1 MVRQTGTVLQ
11 WYDTD
16 QAQAAR
22 SSGQE
27 IFLKESRKMTRVNR
41 IPQVVQILD
50 LFLEN
55 DTAYIIM
62 DFIEGETLKQRLE
75 KSGPLSWQET
85 QNIFLPVIRAMEQV
99 HQAGLIHRDLSPDN
113 LMLLPEGGVMI
124 LDLGAA
130 KDLNLNSGASS
141 MQVAKGGFSPLEQYT
156 QRGSSGPWSDVYAL
170 AATMHYT
177 LTGTVPP
184 AAVDRMDEDNLQWDL
199 PRLQALPT
207 KTLETLQKAMALR
220 AKDRIQSMEE
230 LLAGMGDLQQ
240 KEQPR
245 PIQLEKPPV
254 PKEPPAPVKAEITTP
269 VKEQPKASTET
280 KVEDGAKKRK
290 NKPLYYIAALA
301 CGIAAVVLLW
311 TSVIPQLKYNHA
323 AEMMEAGQYESAR
336 DAFAALGDYKD
347 SQKQS
352 FDLWEEFTERETIS
366 AGSSCTLG
374 LTANGTVLVAGQN
387 QSASKWKDIGDISV
401 GSNHVVGLKKDG
413 TVVASGSN
421 ANHQCDVSGWKHIVA
436 VQAGYYHTVGLK
448 SDGTVVAVGHNG
460 YKQCEVSQWSNIT
473 AVSAGNYYTVGLK
486 SDGTVEISGLISSSQ
501 YNMSNWKEIVSVSA
515 GCFHAIG
522 LKSNGTVVA
531 VGDNSNDQCSVS
543 NWTGIVAVSAGG
555 LHTVGLKADGSVVAV
570 GANQFGQ
577 CDVSDWTDIVAIS
590 AGGLHTI
597 GLKSDGTVV
606 TAGDTQDGKCDAA
619 NWKGIKLPN

>member
-170 AATMHYT
+170 AATMYYT

-207 KTLETLQKAMALR
+207 KTLETLHKAMALR

-245 PIQLEKPPV
+245 PIQLEPPL
-254 PKEPPAPVKAEITTP
+254 
-269 VKEQPKASTET
+269 S
-280 KVEDGAKKRK
+280 RK
-290 NKPLYYIAALA
+290 
-301 CGIAAVVLLW
+301 
-311 TSVIPQLKYNHA
+311 IP
-323 AEMMEAGQYESAR
+323 R
-336 DAFAALGDYKD
+336 
-347 SQKQS
+347 
-352 FDLWEEFTERETIS
+352 
-366 AGSSCTLG
+366 
-374 LTANGTVLVAGQN
+374 
-387 QSASKWKDIGDISV
+387 
-401 GSNHVVGLKKDG
+401 
-413 TVVASGSN
+413 
-421 ANHQCDVSGWKHIVA
+421 
-436 VQAGYYHTVGLK
+436 
-448 SDGTVVAVGHNG
+448 
-460 YKQCEVSQWSNIT
+460 
-473 AVSAGNYYTVGLK
+473 
-486 SDGTVEISGLISSSQ
+486 
-501 YNMSNWKEIVSVSA
+501 
-515 GCFHAIG
+515 
-522 LKSNGTVVA
+522 
-531 VGDNSNDQCSVS
+531 
-543 NWTGIVAVSAGG
+543 
-555 LHTVGLKADGSVVAV
+555 
-570 GANQFGQ
+570 
-577 CDVSDWTDIVAIS
+577 
-590 AGGLHTI
+590 
-597 GLKSDGTVV
+597 
-606 TAGDTQDGKCDAA
+606 
-619 NWKGIKLPN
+619 LPFP